1 MRARY
6 YSAVA
11 LLAAAMVVGCARFE
25 RSHSRDEASP
35 AAPSAAPVLVA
46 PAMVTPEAP
55 SAAEPQR
62 PSRWARLLPGGGD
75 KEEVKRPTA
84 TVAPEVKVQE
94 PSRFAR
100 LRFWDRQEPTA
111 KEAMAEQRR
120 ARALDAR
127 VESVGTGPGGPL
139 GLGVVR
145 LPDAAPCGPLL
156 AFAPDGSILYA
167 DRGRLLTRQS
177 PDGRRTR
184 LGPLGNGPF
193 LVAVSPSGRLAAV
206 GDAAGRVWV
215 WDLGAQR
222 LAHRLEPGGA
232 AITALVFS
240 PDDRTVVAGDKA
252 GTVSV
257 WVADEGSRLSTLK
270 AHEAAVNFVYV
281 ADGGRQL
288 WTGGWDKTL
297 RLYNLTTGRMVKRY
311 TFPQVW
317 GDAMAIDPGGHYV
330 AMENHSEVRLWDL
343 SGGGEIGSLRGHET
357 WVRALRFGADGRSL
371 LSASEDGQVI
381 LWEIPSGAR
390 IQSWQPVAGVCA
402 VAVSPDGDRL
412 ALASR
417 DDTTIHPT
425 GGVDDLIA
433 VARLQQEGV
442 DIDWSL
448 GTIDLPPYP
457 VVEMRSSPE
466 NGEVVAGDRFSL
478 TVHLYNRGKGD
489 LYRAK
494 ARLTS
499 PHPALDGRAFY
510 FGRVAPA
517 GSRDWTVVIDL
528 PRDLP
533 IGDIPFSLDFDEA
546 DGYVP
551 RGVEGVLKVE
561 ALPRPEF
568 RYSYRVVDDMTG
580 SSVGNGDGV
589 LQRGEAVDVIV
600 SVRNVGAGAARDL
613 QVDLAPVELSGV
625 RVRGSGRGIELLRPD
640 EIAEIAMTLVVAPQV
655 TAREV
660 PVQLSIHEGGFG
672 IDFTDRLGFPVDPDP
687 PREVRTVTGQVRVVR
702 PLEIFAGAGRKTSA
716 VAQVG
721 PGDLLEAVG
730 ELPEWVQVKLAGD
743 RTGWVE
749 TTGVEKLY

>member
-1 MRARY
+1 M
-6 YSAVA
+6 
-11 LLAAAMVVGCARFE
+11 E
-25 RSHSRDEASP
+25 
-35 AAPSAAPVLVA
+35 
-46 PAMVTPEAP
+46 
-55 SAAEPQR
+55 
-62 PSRWARLLPGGGD
+62 
-75 KEEVKRPTA
+75 
-84 TVAPEVKVQE
+84 VQE

-100 LRFWDRQEPTA
+100 LRFWDRREPTA

-127 VESVGTGPGGPL
+127 VESPGTGPGGPL
-139 GLGVVR
+139 GLGVIR
-145 LPDAAPCGPLL
+145 LPDAAPCGPVL
-156 AFAPDGSILYA
+156 AFSPDGSILYS
-167 DRGRLLTRQS
+167 DRGRLLTRRS
-177 PDGRRTR
+177 LDGRRTH

-193 LVAVSPSGRLAAV
+193 KVAVSPSGRLAAV
-206 GDAAGRVWV
+206 GDVAGRVWV

-232 AITALVFS
+232 AVTAVAFS
-240 PDDRTVVAGDKA
+240 PDDRTVVVGDKA
-252 GTVSV
+252 GTVSI
-257 WVADEGSRLSTLK
+257 WVADEGSRISTLK
-270 AHEAAVNFVYV
+270 AHDAAVNFVHV
-281 ADGGRQL
+281 VDGGRQL

-297 RLYNLTTGRMVKRY
+297 RLYNLTTGRMIKRY
-311 TFPQVW
+311 TFPEVW

-330 AMENHSEVRLWDL
+330 AMENHNEVRLWDL
-343 SGGGEIGSLRGHET
+343 SGGGEIGSFRGHET
-357 WVRALRFGADGRSL
+357 WVRVLRFGTDGGSL

-381 LWEIPSGAR
+381 LWEVPSGAR
-390 IQSWQPVAGVCA
+390 IQSWRPVAGVCA

-412 ALASR
+412 ALATR

-442 DIDWSL
+442 DLDWSL

-457 VVEMRSSPE
+457 VVEVRSSPE
-466 NGEVVAGDRFSL
+466 NGQVVAGDRFSL

-499 PHPALDGRAFY
+499 PHPSLDGRTFY

-568 RYSYRVVDDMTG
+568 RYSYRVVDDMSG

-589 LQRGEAVDVIV
+589 LQRGEAVDIIV

-613 QVDLAPVELSGV
+613 QVDLVPVELSGV
-625 RVRGSGRGIELLRPD
+625 RVRGSGRGIELLPPD
-640 EIAEIAMTLVVAPQV
+640 EIAEIAMTLVVTPQV
-655 TAREV
+655 SAREV
-660 PVQLSIHEGGFG
+660 PVQLRIHEGGFG

-702 PLEIFAGAGRKTSA
+702 ALEIFSGAGRRTSA

-749 TTGVEKLY
+749 TSGVEKLY